1 MSAYRFDRRQ
11 VQRAFARAA
20 ASYEENDSLQRRVQL
35 RLLERMDYYQD
46 TPNCVLDLGC
56 GTGRGAAI
64 LKRRWPRAQV
74 IALDIALPMLRAARR
89 HAGWM
94 KPFAR
99 VCGDALALPLA
110 DRSVDVLHSSL
121 CIQWCEAPRE
131 LFAEFARVLK
141 PGGFMAVSSLGPD
154 TLHELRQAWAIADDT
169 HANVGHPHV
178 SRFLDMHD
186 LGDAALAAG
195 LRDPVLDADHLV
207 SRYQYP
213 RDLLRELKGLGATNA
228 DASRERG
235 LTGKARFARMF
246 DAYEAMRVEGLIPAT
261 WEVIEL
267 HAWGPPEGQP
277 RRAGGAEI
285 ATFPIAGLR
294 RARP

>member
-1 MSAYRFDRRQ
+1 MSAFRFDRRQ
-11 VQRAFARAA
+11 VQRAFGRAA
-20 ASYEENDSLQRRVQL
+20 KSYEDNDGLQRRVQS
-35 RLLERMDYYQD
+35 RLLERLDYYEG
-46 TPNCVLDLGC
+46 TPTCVLDLGC

-94 KPFAR
+94 KPFSR

-131 LFAEFARVLK
+131 LFTEFARVLK
-141 PGGFMAVSSLGPD
+141 SGGFMAVSSLGPD
-154 TLHELRQAWAIADDT
+154 TLHELRQAWAMADNT
-169 HANVGHPHV
+169 HPHV

-195 LRDPVLDADHLV
+195 LRDPVLDADHLM
-207 SRYQYP
+207 SRYAHP

-228 DASRERG
+228 DAQRERG

-246 DAYEAMRVEGLIPAT
+246 DAYDSMRVDGVIPAT

-277 RRAGGAEI
+277 RRAGGEEI
-285 ATFPIAGLR
+285 ATFPVERLR
-294 RARP
+294 RAER

>member
-1 MSAYRFDRRQ
+1 MSAFRFDRRQ
-11 VQRAFARAA
+11 VQRAFGRAA
-20 ASYEENDSLQRRVQL
+20 KSYEENDSLQRRVQS
-35 RLLERMDYYQD
+35 RLIERLDYYEG
-46 TPNCVLDLGC
+46 TPACVLDLGC

-64 LKRRWPRAQV
+64 LKRRWSRAQV

-94 KPFAR
+94 KPFSR
-99 VCGDALALPLA
+99 VCGDALTLPLV

-131 LFAEFARVLK
+131 LFTEFARVLK

-154 TLHELRQAWAIADDT
+154 TLHELRQAWAMADNT
-169 HANVGHPHV
+169 HPHV

-195 LRDPVLDADHLV
+195 LRDPVLDADHLM

-228 DASRERG
+228 DAHRERG
-235 LTGKARFARMF
+235 LTGKARFQRMF
-246 DAYEAMRVEGLIPAT
+246 EAYETLRVDGMIPAT
-261 WEVIEL
+261 WEVVEL

-277 RRAGGAEI
+277 RRVGAQEI
-285 ATFPIAGLR
+285 ATFPVERLR
-294 RARP
+294 KR

>member
-1 MSAYRFDRRQ
+1 MSVYKFDRRQ
-11 VQRAFARAA
+11 VQRAFGRAA
-20 ASYEENDSLQRRVQL
+20 ESYEENDSLQRRVQS
-35 RLLERMDYYQD
+35 RLLERLDYYEG
-46 TPNCVLDLGC
+46 TPTCVLDLGC

-94 KPFAR
+94 KPFSR

-131 LFAEFARVLK
+131 LFTEFARVLK
-141 PGGFMAVSSLGPD
+141 SGGFMAVSSLGPD
-154 TLHELRQAWAIADDT
+154 TLHELRQAWAMADNT
-169 HANVGHPHV
+169 HPHV

-195 LRDPVLDADHLV
+195 LRDPVLDADHLM
-207 SRYQYP
+207 SRYAHP

-228 DASRERG
+228 DAQRERG

-246 DAYEAMRVEGLIPAT
+246 DAYDSMRVDGVIPAT

-277 RRAGGAEI
+277 RRAGGEEI
-285 ATFPIAGLR
+285 ATFPVERLR
-294 RARP
+294 KAER